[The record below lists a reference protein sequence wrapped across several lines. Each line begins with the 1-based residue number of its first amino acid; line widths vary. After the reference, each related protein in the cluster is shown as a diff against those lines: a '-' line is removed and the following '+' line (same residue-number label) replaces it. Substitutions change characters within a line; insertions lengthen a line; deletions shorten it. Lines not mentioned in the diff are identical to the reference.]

1 MFGIGFSEYVV
12 IALLA
17 LIVLG
22 PEKLPRVAAQ
32 VGKWIG
38 RARSMA
44 RKFREQLEDEIH
56 LAETNKP
63 KPASTASAEPTG
75 TADDT
80 ASAATSSTTA
90 EPAPGMYSSVSEPG
104 HTSAAPASDA
114 ATTSPEVAAANAAAE
129 TAHSD
134 SNGPAPAPEAAEYTP
149 PLYSQTAAT
158 ETQGGG
164 HETHAGTS
172 DTSNGAAHGGK
183 PSAAHPSTVES
194 ASHHEEPPLKAGD
207 FITQTHER
215 GI

>member
-44 RKFREQLEDEIH
+44 RKFREQLEDEIQ

-63 KPASTASAEPTG
+63 KPASAEPTG

-80 ASAATSSTTA
+80 ASAVPNSTTA
-90 EPAPGMYSSVSEPG
+90 EPAPGMYSGVSEPG
-104 HTSAAPASDA
+104 HTTGAPESDA
-114 ATTSPEVAAANAAAE
+114 ATTSSEVAAANAAAE

-194 ASHHEEPPLKAGD
+194 GSHNEEPPLKAGD